1 MTNISERT
9 RATMYFFH
17 KYLTGQDLKDA
28 VELYDEGHDVLIPTN
43 AMDALLMAF
52 LWPDRSWKKIY
63 DSLPCKIEPIPAD
76 FVWPMVSEK
85 VEPKVGQVW
94 ECVNN
99 VMPPYEGNPDYF
111 SHKFTIGKRYKLKAL
126 TPYKYWHIDDDR
138 GVDVGID
145 VDGRDTKSPIHLSK
159 FFRFVSE
166 PADKLK
172 MQTNVD
178 PAISFEGK
186 ATMISGAHSSV
197 VVDPMKHE
205 NEGPTVDEFLAKVQP
220 DFDLYSKLDDAGKKV
235 MRENYPNVKWPKEK
249 VYWSGFSLEEVV
261 VLKHS
266 LDDHQSILEVC
277 NGWTPEV
284 NEDNDGKFE
293 IRFVKGV

>member
-1 MTNISERT
+1 
-9 RATMYFFH
+9 MYFFH

-172 MQTNVD
+172 MQSNVD
-178 PAISFEGK
+178 PAISFGGNGTGGTTNNYARWANDMSE
-186 ATMISGAHSSV
+186 AHSSV
-197 VVDPMKHE
+197 VIDPMKHE

-235 MRENYPNVKWPKEK
+235 MRENYPNVEFPKVKEYVK
-249 VYWSGFSLEEVV
+249 SNESDLVWVAEYTDNIARVQFRQCQPEISG
-261 VLKHS
+261 
-266 LDDHQSILEVC
+266 
-277 NGWTPEV
+277 N
-284 NEDNDGKFE
+284 E
-293 IRFVKGV
+293 IRFVKEV

>member
-1 MTNISERT
+1 MPPYEGNPNHFIHKFTVGKTYPLVEDVLDNEDPFVQLMPFAIIDDNNERV
-9 RATMYFFH
+9 AFGKGLDFH
-17 KYLTGQDLKDA
+17 KHFRF
-28 VELYDEGHDVLIPTN
+28 VSE
-43 AMDALLMAF
+43 
-52 LWPDRSWKKIY
+52 
-63 DSLPCKIEPIPAD
+63 PAD
-76 FVWPMVSEK
+76 FVWPMVNK
-85 VEPKVGQVW
+85 TVEPKVGQVW

-126 TPYKYWHIDDDR
+126 TPYKYWHIDDDS

>member
-1 MTNISERT
+1 
-9 RATMYFFH
+9 
-17 KYLTGQDLKDA
+17 
-28 VELYDEGHDVLIPTN
+28 
-43 AMDALLMAF
+43 
-52 LWPDRSWKKIY
+52 
-63 DSLPCKIEPIPAD
+63 
-76 FVWPMVSEK
+76 
-85 VEPKVGQVW
+85 
-94 ECVNN
+94 
-99 VMPPYEGNPDYF
+99 
-111 SHKFTIGKRYKLKAL
+111 
-126 TPYKYWHIDDDR
+126 
-138 GVDVGID
+138 
-145 VDGRDTKSPIHLSK
+145 
-159 FFRFVSE
+159 
-166 PADKLK
+166 

-293 IRFVKGV
+293 IRFVKEG